1 PLPTPFPYTT
11 LFRSR
16 SLREALEVTAAR
28 SGPPVLLGAVT
39 AAGTFYVL
47 ALTDFRGVQELG
59 IISGTAILFSWVAMT
74 TMFPAALVLIDR
86 RHPGRPRVTV
96 PRSVALERIRMPLV
110 ERLAQ

>member
-74 TMFPAALVLIDR
+74 TMFPAALVLI
-86 RHPGRPRVTV
+86 
-96 PRSVALERIRMPLV
+96 RSEEHTSELQSPDH
-110 ERLAQ
+110 